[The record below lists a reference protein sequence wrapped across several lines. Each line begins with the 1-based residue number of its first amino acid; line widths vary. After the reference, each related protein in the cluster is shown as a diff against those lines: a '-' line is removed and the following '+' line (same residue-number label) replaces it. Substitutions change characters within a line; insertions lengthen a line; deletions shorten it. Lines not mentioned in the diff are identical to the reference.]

1 MFAGQSPFNK
11 PSQLQIVKLLL
22 QETGTYNDMFLRPY
36 QTTMDGQTLNGLVQA
51 VTEAS
56 YNGQGRLDPATIS
69 GLASGFVTPSAV
81 PEANI
86 SIANGWSEKRI
97 RFILEI
103 ACKYTVGGEHK
114 IFVQGFT
121 TFNGV
126 TTQGS
131 IAPDMEFI
139 INSMITVA
147 TTYMQTPMGV
157 QPYEHVVDCSHL
169 LADNSWTTGYQ
180 QNQKRKMCPEDIF
193 SLMQINEMSGSF
205 AYDDF
210 STSSVHDTRTVL
222 KNDPIKS
229 NRKNS
234 LATGYAT
241 KIIDGY
247 RSSISDSSFQENEMD
262 ILNKSRATVAEGVA
276 ATDPFL
282 SCVSQNSGYTMS
294 NKFKFKDL
302 VTIDPN
308 VPSVVTFIVNGH
320 TQLSQL
326 HNTGQTATWNGSDR
340 YTLAATVLSQAVPA
354 IMMDLMISNITF
366 TSTNYDIVRQANTAI
381 INGGGF
387 SNKDLTKNYE
397 IFKQRLA
404 IEIIKDLTF
413 NHQLSYAFTM
423 RVDLLGETW
432 LSLSLEGGPTYD
444 YVTPSFCDSLF
455 APVITYNPDTLTNVS
470 HDFNQLVTAVKD
482 AMSPDTTRLLSV

>member
-11 PSQLQIVKLLL
+11 PQQLQIVKLLL
-22 QETGTYNDMFLRPY
+22 QETGSYNEMYLRPY
-36 QTTMDGQTLNGLVQA
+36 QTQMDGQTLNGIVQA
-51 VTEAS
+51 VTESS

-69 GLASGFVTPSAV
+69 GLASGFVTPMAV

-86 SIANGWSEKRI
+86 NISNGWAEKRI

-126 TTQGS
+126 TASGA

-147 TTYMQTPMGV
+147 TTYIQTPMGT

-169 LADNSWTTGYQ
+169 LADNAWTNGYNQ
-180 QNQKRKMCPEDIF
+180 MQKRKMCPQDIF
-193 SLMQINEMSGSF
+193 SLMQTNAMGGSF
-205 AYDDF
+205 AFDDF
-210 STSSVHDTRTVL
+210 STSSVHDVRTIL
-222 KNDPIKS
+222 KNEPVKS

-247 RSSISDSSFQENEMD
+247 RTTIADSSFAENEMD
-262 ILNKSRATVAEGVA
+262 ILNKSRASVSEGVA

-282 SCVSQNSGYTMS
+282 SSVAQNSGYAMS

-302 VTIDPN
+302 ITIDPN
-308 VPSVVTFIVNGH
+308 VSSVVTFIVNGQ

-326 HNTGQTATWNGSDR
+326 HSAGQTSSWRGSDR
-340 YTLAATVLSQAVPA
+340 YTLAATILSQSVPA
-354 IMMDLMISNITF
+354 IMMDLMISNIVF
-366 TSTNYDIVRQANTAI
+366 SSTNHDIVRQTNTTI
-381 INGGGF
+381 IGGGGF

-404 IEIIKDLTF
+404 TEIIKDLTF
-413 NHQLSYAFTM
+413 NNQISYAFTM

-432 LSLSLEGGPTYD
+432 LSLSLEGGPNYD

-455 APVITYNPDTLTNVS
+455 VPVITYNPDTLTNVS
-470 HDFNQLVTAVKD
+470 HDFSTLVTSIKD
-482 AMSPDTTRLLSV
+482 AMSPGSSSLLSV

>member
-22 QETGTYNDMFLRPY
+22 QETGSYNEMYLRPY
-36 QTTMDGQTLNGLVQA
+36 QTQMDGTTLNSLVQA
-51 VTEAS
+51 VNESS

-81 PEANI
+81 PEGNI
-86 SIANGWSEKRI
+86 KIANGWSEKRI

-114 IFVQGFT
+114 IFIQGFT
-121 TFNGV
+121 NFNGV
-126 TTQGS
+126 STS
-131 IAPDMEFI
+131 SAIAPDMEFI

-147 TTYMQTPMGV
+147 TTYIQTPMGT

-169 LADNSWTTGYQ
+169 LADNTWTNGYEQ
-180 QNQKRKMCPEDIF
+180 MQKRKMCPQDIF
-193 SLMQINEMSGSF
+193 SLMQTNAMSGSF
-205 AYDDF
+205 AFDDF
-210 STSSVHDTRTVL
+210 NTSNVYDARTILRNEPV
-222 KNDPIKS
+222 KS

-247 RSSISDSSFQENEMD
+247 RTSIADTSFSDNELD
-262 ILNKSRATVAEGVA
+262 ILNKSRASVSEGVA

-282 SCVSQNSGYTMS
+282 SAVTQNSGYTMS

-302 VTIDPN
+302 IGIDPN
-308 VPSVVTFIVNGH
+308 VSSVVTFIVNGH

-326 HNTGQTATWNGSDR
+326 HSAGQTAMWNGSDR
-340 YTLAATVLSQAVPA
+340 YTLVATILSQSVPA
-354 IMMDLMISNITF
+354 IMMDLMISNIVF
-366 TSTNYDIVRQANTAI
+366 SSTNHDVVRQSNTAI
-381 INGGGF
+381 IAGGGF
-387 SNKDLTKNYE
+387 SNKDLTRNYE

-413 NHQLSYAFTM
+413 NHQISYAFTM

-455 APVITYNPDTLTNVS
+455 VPVITYNPETLTNVS
-470 HDFNQLVTAVKD
+470 HDFGILMGSIKD
-482 AMSPDTTRLLSV
+482 SMSPSTSSLLSV